1 LTAFFIP
8 IKKRSGIMSGKRS
21 PPTERKIYYLIERRE
36 KLNNEN
42 S

>member
-1 LTAFFIP
+1 M
-8 IKKRSGIMSGKRS
+8 KNKKRS

>member
-1 LTAFFIP
+1 MTN
-8 IKKRSGIMSGKRS
+8 KKRS

>member
-1 LTAFFIP
+1 M
-8 IKKRSGIMSGKRS
+8 KNKKRS
-21 PPTERKIYYLIERRE
+21 PPTKRKIYYLIERRE

>member
-1 LTAFFIP
+1 M
-8 IKKRSGIMSGKRS
+8 KNRKRS